1 MVSRRAQGR
10 KCLLPQVQLLQRML
24 GKAEEKREIDFPLRL
39 ENSRTKMGTM
49 QIRKYPDSI
58 LRQECQAVA
67 EIMDKEI
74 RLFEDMLTTM
84 RSSQGIGLAAPQVG
98 INKRIIVI
106 DIGEGPIKIANPEI
120 IKLGKAKESMGE
132 GCLSVPDAIVDVS
145 RPSEVIIKGLNEKN
159 RPVEIKAKGLLAR
172 VILHELD
179 HLNGKL
185 IVDYMSFLRKIDYRL
200 KTRNKL
206 HM

>member
-1 MVSRRAQGR
+1 
-10 KCLLPQVQLLQRML
+10 
-24 GKAEEKREIDFPLRL
+24 
-39 ENSRTKMGTM
+39 MGTM